1 MKAIDFAMRLMRAC
15 LNNPTSLMENAVL
28 FAIAAGLDHKD
39 DIARELRHNP
49 GAVST
54 CLHRLAKGD
63 YIASTTWHE
72 DGSPPLPPVHRRQ
85 GLPHPLLQLQ
95 TTLSHD

>member
-63 YIASTTWHE
+63 YIACTTWHE
-72 DGSPPLPPVHRRQ
+72 DGSPLYR
-85 GLPHPLLQLQ
+85 L
-95 TTLSHD
+95 TTGGKAYLTHFFNFKQH